1 MIEQDKE
8 LRNKVIDECTQSLE
22 FWFEELEDDNIELDV
37 ILRLLET
44 LKSEESPKNSRT
56 AFDYLGSVD

>member
-8 LRNKVIDECTQSLE
+8 LRNKVIDECIQSLE

-37 ILRLLET
+37 ILRLLKT
-44 LKSEESPKNSRT
+44 LKSE
-56 AFDYLGSVD
+56 